1 MCVLF
6 YVITLFILCYNS
18 IYMSHENTYDLV
30 IIGGGPAGS
39 AAAVYAARKKIKSAI
54 ITTEFGGQSIVSD
67 DIQNWIGT
75 PHISGF
81 DLAKS
86 LESHVKEYQGDILS
100 VIKGRVVSV
109 VQNEDKTFSIKTSKD
124 VIINTKAVLITTGS
138 VRRKLDA
145 VNADKFEHKGVT
157 YCASCDGPVFT
168 GKDVVVIGGGNAAFE
183 SALQLAAYCKSVK
196 ILNRTDKYRADE
208 ITVDKVI
215 KNENIQIIN
224 NAVVNEV
231 LGEQFVNG
239 LIYNM
244 TEKLV
249 VEGIFVEIGQ
259 MPNTDYIAFLDK
271 NPAGNIIVD
280 PRTQKASVDGVW
292 AAGDCTDGLYHQ
304 NNIAVGD
311 AVKAVESL
319 YIIRTI

>member
-1 MCVLF
+1 
-6 YVITLFILCYNS
+6 
-18 IYMSHENTYDLV
+18 MSQENMYDLV

-54 ITTEFGGQSIVSD
+54 LTPEFGGQSVVSD

-75 PHISGF
+75 PHISGYE
-81 DLAKS
+81 LGKS
-86 LESHVKEYQGDILS
+86 LEKHVKEYQGDILT
-100 VIKGRVVSV
+100 VVKGYVSEV
-109 VQNEDKTFSIKTSKD
+109 TQNEDKTFSITTSKD
-124 VIINTKAVLITTGS
+124 LVLLAKAVLVTTGS

-145 VNADKFEHKGVT
+145 INADKFEHKGVT

-215 KNENIQIIN
+215 KNEKIEIIN
-224 NAVVNEV
+224 NAIVNEV
-231 LGEQFVNG
+231 HGEQFVNG
-239 LIYNM
+239 LTYND
-244 TEKLV
+244 TIKLD

-259 MPNTDYIAFLDK
+259 MPNTEYIGFVDK
-271 NPAGNIIVD
+271 NPAGNIVVD
-280 PRTQKASVDGVW
+280 PRTQKASVEGVW

-311 AVKAVESL
+311 AVKALENIYVWL
-319 YIIRTI
+319 N

>member
-1 MCVLF
+1 M
-6 YVITLFILCYNS
+6 TQ
-18 IYMSHENTYDLV
+18 ENMYDLV

-54 ITTEFGGQSIVSD
+54 LTPEFGGQSVVSD

-75 PHISGF
+75 PHISGY

-86 LESHVKEYQGDILS
+86 LESHVKEYQGDILNIVKARVTS
-100 VIKGRVVSV
+100 VT
-109 VQNEDKTFSIKTSKD
+109 QNEDKTFSIKTSKD
-124 VIINTKAVLITTGS
+124 IILTAKAILVTTGS

-145 VNADKFEHKGVT
+145 INADKFEHKGVT

-208 ITVDKVI
+208 ITVDKVL
-215 KNENIQIIN
+215 KNEKIQIIN
-224 NAVVNEV
+224 NAVVNEIH
-231 LGEQFVNG
+231 GEQFVNG
-239 LIYNM
+239 LTYNN
-244 TEKLV
+244 TEKLD

-259 MPNTDYIAFLDK
+259 MPNTDYIDFLEK
-271 NPAGNIIVD
+271 NTAGNIIVD
-280 PRTQKASVDGVW
+280 PRTQKASVEGVW

-304 NNIAVGD
+304 NNIATGD
-311 AVKAVESL
+311 AVKALESL
-319 YIIRTI
+319 YVWLQG

>member
-1 MCVLF
+1 M
-6 YVITLFILCYNS
+6 TQ
-18 IYMSHENTYDLV
+18 ENIYDLV

-54 ITTEFGGQSIVSD
+54 ITTEFGGQSVVSD

-75 PHISGF
+75 PHISGY

-86 LESHVKEYQGDILS
+86 LESHVKEYQGEILNI
-100 VIKGRVVSV
+100 IKGRVAEVL
-109 VQNEDKTFSIKTSKD
+109 QNEDKTFSIKTSKD
-124 VIINTKAVLITTGS
+124 VVLTAKAVLVTTGS

-208 ITVDKVI
+208 ITVDKVL
-215 KNENIQIIN
+215 KNPNIQIIN
-224 NAVVNEV
+224 NAIVDEV

-239 LIYNM
+239 LIYNK
-244 TEKLV
+244 TEKLD
-249 VEGIFVEIGQ
+249 VEGVFVEIGQ
-259 MPNTDYIAFLDK
+259 MPNTDYIAFVEK
-271 NPAGNIIVD
+271 NSAGNIIVD

-304 NNIAVGD
+304 NNIATGD
-311 AVKAVESL
+311 AVKALESL
-319 YIIRTI
+319 YIWLQG

>member
-1 MCVLF
+1 M
-6 YVITLFILCYNS
+6 TQ
-18 IYMSHENTYDLV
+18 ENIYDLV

-54 ITTEFGGQSIVSD
+54 ITTEFGGQSVVSD

-75 PHISGF
+75 PHISGY

-86 LESHVKEYQGDILS
+86 LESHVKEYQGEILNI
-100 VIKGRVVSV
+100 IKGRVVEV
-109 VQNEDKTFSIKTSKD
+109 LQNNDKTFSIKTSKD
-124 VIINTKAVLITTGS
+124 VVLTAKAVLVTTGS

-208 ITVDKVI
+208 ITVDKVL
-215 KNENIQIIN
+215 KNPNIQIIN
-224 NAVVNEV
+224 NAIVDEV

-239 LIYNM
+239 LIYNK
-244 TEKLV
+244 TEKLN
-249 VEGIFVEIGQ
+249 VEGVFVEIGQ
-259 MPNTDYIAFLDK
+259 MPNTDYIAFVEK
-271 NPAGNIIVD
+271 NSAGNIIVD

-304 NNIAVGD
+304 NNIATGD
-311 AVKAVESL
+311 AVKALESL
-319 YIIRTI
+319 YIWLQG